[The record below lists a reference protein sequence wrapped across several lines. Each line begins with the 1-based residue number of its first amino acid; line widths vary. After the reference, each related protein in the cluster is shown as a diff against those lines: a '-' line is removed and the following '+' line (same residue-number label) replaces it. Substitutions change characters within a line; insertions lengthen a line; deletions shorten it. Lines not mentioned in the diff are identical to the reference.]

1 MEMEGIQWQRQIVH
15 PPSCSVLIAWWG
27 QPVYNHLLVALPARH
42 SSNSHVTA
50 VFPLHSGP
58 KHLQRQVLVKPGEL
72 RARILQALMDLFK
85 TQKETF
91 KLS

>member
-1 MEMEGIQWQRQIVH
+1 MEMEGIQWQCQIVH

-27 QPVYNHLLVALPARH
+27 QPVYNHLLVALPARQ
-42 SSNSHVTA
+42 SSDSHVTA

-58 KHLQRQVLVKPGEL
+58 KHLQRQVLEKRCKRE
-72 RARILQALMDLFK
+72 RKARRKQCK
-85 TQKETF
+85 TF

>member
-1 MEMEGIQWQRQIVH
+1 MEMEGIQWQRQIVR

-27 QPVYNHLLVALPARH
+27 RPVYNHLLVALPARH

-58 KHLQRQVLVKPGEL
+58 KHLQRQVLVKPREL